1 MNKKKM
7 RVDMDKK
14 MFKSLLGLITFT
26 AVLVAV
32 VVKIDTVWIG
42 VSKGMSVVQPLIL
55 GATIAFVL
63 NKPYMKL
70 QNVFKK
76 ITGKSFLKNHS
87 SHLGL
92 TLTYVAFVG
101 FIVGIVGFVIPQV
114 SESVQLLYGNLGNYI
129 GNLNRL
135 VASVSDYLKIQHLD
149 LSNFESSLS
158 ELPSIISK
166 GITGMMPGI
175 FNFTSNLVSSVV
187 NIILGFILSIYM
199 LADKVRI
206 KRQFLNV
213 TEVYMSKKRRGSML
227 KVLRISHAT
236 FSSFVAGQLTEALI
250 LGTLCF
256 IGMMIFGFEYAL
268 LISVLMGITSIIPVV
283 GPLVG
288 LIPSLFILVISSPTQ
303 ALWFLVFILILQQFE
318 GSFIYPRVVGGQI
331 GLPGLWV
338 LSTITIGGGLFGILG
353 MLIGIPL
360 VSIVYKLVKQDV
372 VNRKGTVA

>member
-1 MNKKKM
+1 
-7 RVDMDKK
+7 MDKK
-14 MFKSLLGLITFT
+14 MFKSLVLLIIFT
-26 AVLVAV
+26 AVLVAI
-32 VVKIDTVWIG
+32 VVKIDTVLLG
-42 VSKGMSVVQPLIL
+42 VSKGMSVLEPLIL

-63 NKPYMKL
+63 NKPYKRLEILFNKL
-70 QNVFKK
+70 TKK
-76 ITGKSFLKNHS
+76 SYLKKYS
-87 SHLGL
+87 SNMGL
-92 TLTYVAFVG
+92 TLTYVVFIGFV
-101 FIVGIVGFVIPQV
+101 VGIVGFVIPQV
-114 SESVQLLYGNLGNYI
+114 SQSVQMLYENLGNYL
-129 GNLNRL
+129 GNLNIL
-135 VASVSDYLKIQHLD
+135 VANVSDYLKIQHLD
-149 LSNFESSLS
+149 LSNFASSLS

-166 GITGMMPGI
+166 GLTGMMPGI
-175 FNFTSNLVSSVV
+175 FNFTSNIVSSVV
-187 NIILGFILSIYM
+187 NIILGLILSIYI

-213 TEVYMSKKRRGSML
+213 TEVYMPKQRRDSML
-227 KVLRISHAT
+227 KVLKISHDT
-236 FSSFVAGQLTEALI
+236 FSSFVVGQLTEALI

-256 IGMMIFGFEYAL
+256 IGMMIFGFEYSL

-318 GSFIYPRVVGGQI
+318 GSFIYPKVVGGQI

-360 VSIVYKLVKQDV
+360 VSVVYKLFKQDV
-372 VNRKGTVA
+372 NNRKETAI